1 MLRSKY
7 KKEKEVLLKE
17 LLNKGDCTI
26 MLSITLKGTSKV
38 KNHFIYECI
47 YLDQGEEKQLAIIAE
62 DMCKAVDKIRPL
74 VNKNISDSQA
84 QFIVGSEDVVLSRMK
99 QNPN

>member
-47 YLDQGEEKQLAIIAE
+47 YLDHGEEKQLAIIAE
-62 DMCKAVDKIRPL
+62 DMCKAVDKGMEMSTKLLSKKGGR
-74 VNKNISDSQA
+74 S
-84 QFIVGSEDVVLSRMK
+84 GDVYLG
-99 QNPN
+99 